1 MDLVDHSVDRVLD
14 LFRAFRIAW
23 CGAGREGANEKAGET
38 GERVP
43 GRSHSSVVV
52 VFFFAAILVIA
63 AAGAL
68 VWLLRSLLSGPKTP
82 RPIKPNEVSA
92 EYEVLSDTAQGPHVT
107 GQRLF
112 RFSGG
117 GISRN

>member
-1 MDLVDHSVDRVLD
+1 MNIR
-14 LFRAFRIAW
+14 FAMPRTF
-23 CGAGREGANEKAGET
+23 AGRVTATLLVLVG
-38 GERVP
+38 V
-43 GRSHSSVVV
+43 VVV

-92 EYEVLSDTAQGPHVT
+92 EYEVLSDTAGTPDVT
-107 GQRLF
+107 DQRLIPG
-112 RFSGG
+112 STDPESPE
-117 GISRN
+117 SRRG